1 MLRAR
6 VRFLMSLGMCGMG
19 AVPEATPFVVM
30 LFPGILPSP
39 YQRLVPQ
46 QVRRPPHSSAFVG
59 R

>member
-1 MLRAR
+1 
-6 VRFLMSLGMCGMG
+6 MG

-39 YQRLVPQ
+39 YRRLIPQ
-46 QVRRPPHSSAFVG
+46 QVRRPPPDSSAFVG